1 MKKTL
6 ALLLVL
12 LASLQATSAFAV
24 QATSFT
30 YTVDDTMTLVR
41 TQDAYLPDK
50 TISSLGLNSPEDL
63 FFDDSGLLYIAD
75 TGNKRVLVYDSLREQ
90 VVKEL
95 AHPDFRTP
103 RGLYVTEE
111 GQLYVADAGA
121 KAVFRFDGDL
131 ALDHTFLK
139 PDTAVFADTNYEPM
153 KVAVDKAGSIYI
165 IGEGVYSGVIQL
177 APTGEFLGYFTVN
190 RSRPSIQQII
200 QRALFT
206 REQRANLVDVA
217 PGTFSNVFVDKQG
230 IVYTTSM
237 GLELDGLKKHATN
250 GANMFVSPA
259 WGEEDM
265 RDVTVNGEGV
275 IFVSSQRGKVTIY
288 SKAGELVFSFGSNV
302 ADLDVSGLYGSLPSI
317 AVSPNGD
324 IWTVDGM
331 KGYLQSYKPTVYA
344 NTVYEA
350 MTLYEQGRYK
360 DSLELWNQALR
371 LNQMSV
377 LAHNGVG
384 NALFHEGQYEQSM
397 GHFEVAGN
405 RHYYSEA
412 FWEVRNDWLQKT
424 LPLVAI
430 ALIALVLLAL
440 LIRRLDKKRHIRGL
454 LRGMWARLAAA
465 PFVGNVLFALTT
477 ARHPL
482 DGYYDLRVKKRGSL
496 PAATFLY
503 AAFFVTFILYQTSKG
518 FIYQFVRVQDID
530 VAGLSA
536 GFFVLLGMFIF
547 CNWLVSSINDGDGT
561 LKQIYMIPAYAL
573 LPLLFAMLINLALS
587 YGVTYSESFILSLV
601 EGVGILWSLATLFLG
616 LMTVHDYSFKET
628 VKSLLMT
635 VVFIIIAALVALI
648 FIVMVERLYQF
659 LGTIFQEVKRNV
671 YA

>member
-1 MKKTL
+1 M
-6 ALLLVL
+6 
-12 LASLQATSAFAV
+12 
-24 QATSFT
+24 
-30 YTVDDTMTLVR
+30 
-41 TQDAYLPDK
+41 
-50 TISSLGLNSPEDL
+50 
-63 FFDDSGLLYIAD
+63 
-75 TGNKRVLVYDSLREQ
+75 
-90 VVKEL
+90 
-95 AHPDFRTP
+95 
-103 RGLYVTEE
+103 
-111 GQLYVADAGA
+111 
-121 KAVFRFDGDL
+121 
-131 ALDHTFLK
+131 
-139 PDTAVFADTNYEPM
+139 
-153 KVAVDKAGSIYI
+153 
-165 IGEGVYSGVIQL
+165 
-177 APTGEFLGYFTVN
+177 
-190 RSRPSIQQII
+190 
-200 QRALFT
+200 
-206 REQRANLVDVA
+206 
-217 PGTFSNVFVDKQG
+217 
-230 IVYTTSM
+230 
-237 GLELDGLKKHATN
+237 
-250 GANMFVSPA
+250 
-259 WGEEDM
+259 
-265 RDVTVNGEGV
+265 
-275 IFVSSQRGKVTIY
+275 
-288 SKAGELVFSFGSNV
+288 
-302 ADLDVSGLYGSLPSI
+302 
-317 AVSPNGD
+317 
-324 IWTVDGM
+324 
-331 KGYLQSYKPTVYA
+331 
-344 NTVYEA
+344 
-350 MTLYEQGRYK
+350 
-360 DSLELWNQALR
+360 
-371 LNQMSV
+371 
-377 LAHNGVG
+377 
-384 NALFHEGQYEQSM
+384 
-397 GHFEVAGN
+397 AGN
-405 RHYYSEA
+405 RHYYSAA

-482 DGYYDLRVKKRGSL
+482 AGYYALRVKKRGRL
-496 PAATFLY
+496 PAATYLY
-503 AAFFVTFILYQTSKG
+503 AAFFVTFVLYQTSKG